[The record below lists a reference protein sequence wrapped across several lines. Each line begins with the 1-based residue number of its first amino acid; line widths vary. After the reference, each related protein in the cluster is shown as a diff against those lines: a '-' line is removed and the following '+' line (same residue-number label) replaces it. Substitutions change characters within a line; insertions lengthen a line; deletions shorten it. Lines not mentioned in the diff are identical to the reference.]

1 MRNGTRRSTARITN
15 GGKCDEVKEMWK
27 PVPGYEGRYLVS
39 NLGAVVSA
47 TTGKPMS
54 LSVNSR
60 GYFKVTLHNGRKL
73 RTFTVYRLVAIC
85 FVENPNQYRE
95 VNHIDENKLNNRA
108 DNLEWCTRKYNVSYG
123 SRISKQ
129 QVKVSKPVIQYGKT
143 NEPLAKFG
151 SISQAARKFGLS
163 VSSISACCKGKRKS
177 CGGYRWQYE

>member
-1 MRNGTRRSTARITN
+1 M
-15 GGKCDEVKEMWK
+15 KEMWK

-54 LSVNSR
+54 LSVNPR

-73 RTFTVYRLVAIC
+73 RTFTVHRLVAIC
-85 FVENPNQYRE
+85 FVENQNQYRE

-151 SISQAARKFGLS
+151 SISKAARKFGLS